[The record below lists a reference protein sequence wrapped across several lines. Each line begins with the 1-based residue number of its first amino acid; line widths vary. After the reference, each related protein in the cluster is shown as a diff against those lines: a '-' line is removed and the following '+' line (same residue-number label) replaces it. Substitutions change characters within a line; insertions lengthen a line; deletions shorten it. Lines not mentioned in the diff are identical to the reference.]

1 MTFAGI
7 NYWAVLIAA
16 VAGWMVG
23 GIWYGVLGKRWL
35 AALGKTEAEM
45 KTGHGAVS
53 FYAPFVFAFA
63 AALLMAWI
71 LAGILGHLGPGQIT
85 LRSGAIS
92 AAFCW
97 LGFVAT
103 SMLVNYSFARHKC
116 SLLLIDGG
124 HWLIA
129 LVVMGAIVGWM
140 GVK

>member
-45 KTGHGAVS
+45 KTGQGTVS

-103 SMLVNYSFARHKC
+103 TMLVNYSFARHKC